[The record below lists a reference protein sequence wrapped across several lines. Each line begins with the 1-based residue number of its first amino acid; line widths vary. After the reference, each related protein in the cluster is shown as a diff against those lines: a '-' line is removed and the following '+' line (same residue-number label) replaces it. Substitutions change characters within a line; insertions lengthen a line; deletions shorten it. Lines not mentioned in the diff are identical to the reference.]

1 MTMAYDKVEVG
12 ELFFWKG
19 EGGTFAKLLGYN
31 QLNIFS
37 VPGLAGT
44 DVLSQRATMIDL
56 MDGMSLLVLEKR
68 YTNTRNPWVRVLLST
83 PDKTW
88 DGWVSQHRICCHI
101 NKTDGEVKLWVKSS

>member
-1 MTMAYDKVEVG
+1 MTMTWEYDKVEVG

-19 EGGTFAKLLGYN
+19 GSFSVLKGENL
-31 QLNIFS
+31 LNIFS

-44 DVLSQRATMIDL
+44 DVLSQKATEVEL

-83 PDKTW
+83 PEKTW
-88 DGWVSQHRICCHI
+88 EGWVSQHRIRCHVG
-101 NKTDGEVKLWVKSS
+101 KTDGEVVLWIKSS

>member
-1 MTMAYDKVEVG
+1 MTMTWEYDKVEVG

-19 EGGTFAKLLGYN
+19 GMKGENL
-31 QLNIFS
+31 LNIFS

-44 DVLSQRATMIDL
+44 DVLSQKATEVEL

-83 PDKTW
+83 PEKTW
-88 DGWVSQHRICCHI
+88 EGWVSQHRIRCHVG
-101 NKTDGEVKLWVKSS
+101 KTDGEVVLWIKSS